1 MKFREFII
9 YMNKLLV
16 KMRYLMKKTRL
27 KLLDKSMKNKVFIEL
42 RIIFRK

>member
-16 KMRYLMKKTRL
+16 KKRYLMKKTIL